1 MRRYEEDD
9 DSPFDRNGI
18 LKDGRKATW
27 GMMAMDQRVSVIDA
41 GQHRPGFR
49 VGDADMRDAKQQA
62 RDAYEKDLVN
72 AWRGGGR
79 KITQRDP
86 QGRLMSVLEEEEE
99 DVTDAMPPV
108 RDGRT
113 LDQIRH
119 DHQERMT
126 RLYAQYDAEQR
137 DEWRMR

>member
-1 MRRYEEDD
+1 MKRYEDD
-9 DSPFDRNGI
+9 NFDQYGI
-18 LKDGRKATW
+18 LRDGAVARVP
-27 GMMAMDQRVSVIDA
+27 MMMRDA
-41 GQHRPGFR
+41 LTSGHRPGFR
-49 VGDADMRDAKQQA
+49 LGDADMRDAKQRA
-62 RDAYEKDLVN
+62 RDAYETDLTN
-72 AWRGGGR
+72 AWRDGGR
-79 KITQRDP
+79 KITQRNP